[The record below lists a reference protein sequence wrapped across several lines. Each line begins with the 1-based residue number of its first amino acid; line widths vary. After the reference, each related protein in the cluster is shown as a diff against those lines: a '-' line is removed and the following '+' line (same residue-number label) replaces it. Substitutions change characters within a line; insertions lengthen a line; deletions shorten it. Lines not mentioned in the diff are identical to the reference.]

1 MSDQSIFL
9 YQRMKNL
16 VVILVGK
23 KGILGYLKA
32 YGLWSLKYLYEI
44 FVPLLIGGEVGKLS
58 VCSSVK

>member
-1 MSDQSIFL
+1 
-9 YQRMKNL
+9 MKNL

-44 FVPLLIGGEVGKLS
+44 FVPLLIGGKLS
-58 VCSSVK
+58 VLICKMSTMPPRVWLP